1 MGVEKLKETLA
12 PNMSRKDELELESAT
27 GLFFRK
33 DNHDA
38 EDAHSPF
45 GIDNLAGGLSTRTQD
60 TRHQYKKACVDN
72 NCHSATSF
80 AQLNSQN
87 KRINMRIL
95 VS

>member
-60 TRHQYKKACVDN
+60 T
-72 NCHSATSF
+72 SI
-80 AQLNSQN
+80 
-87 KRINMRIL
+87 KRRVSTIFVIPPPPLLSSTARI
-95 VS
+95 SEST